1 MLALLGFCGALVVG
15 WAAESLTVTGDGSNS
30 WEVLQADVLKVYS
43 AKSGEYRFI
52 AYVVKWKD
60 AEVVV
65 TDPLGKS
72 DHKVGDKITFLAQK
86 ITIEKKH
93 EVPVTSL
100 SFTLRNLLEK

>member
-1 MLALLGFCGALVVG
+1 MVVLLACCGVVAL
-15 WAAESLTVTGDGSNS
+15 AAESLTVTGDGSNS
-30 WEVLQADVLKVYS
+30 WEVVQSDVLKVYS
-43 AKSGEYRFI
+43 TRSGEYRFI

-72 DHKVGDKITFLAQK
+72 DYKVGDKITFLAQK

-93 EVPVTSL
+93 EMPITSL
-100 SFTLRNLLEK
+100 SFTLRNLLDK